1 MDLVGHVV
9 GAYHIISLLGRGG
22 TAEVYKAF
30 HPALKREVALK
41 VLLQEVS
48 HDADWV
54 RRFRQEAELLGRLD
68 HPHILPIYDAG
79 EHEGRPFLVMKYM
92 VDTTTLRSQL
102 HGHPWP
108 LNRVVKVV
116 SQVADALDAA
126 HKAGVVHRDIKP
138 SNILVTPDLR
148 CSVFDFGIA
157 KPFRRGD
164 TTTGG
169 DLIVGTPEFM
179 SPEQCKGE
187 RLDHRSD
194 VYSLG
199 VVTYQMLA
207 GHVPFT
213 AETAVGILMKHL
225 TEPLP
230 IPPKGVALPPA
241 VNGVL
246 RKSMAREASERFST
260 AGELAEALSRS
271 ADQPATVTLHASG
284 IRRVIPT
291 LKLPPWVRRMR
302 SKEMRLSLAALTL
315 AGMLGFIY
323 ALWPS
328 SAEITPRV
336 EPDGAVLL
344 APEADAV
351 EADGSQEIRSDAP
364 VAADLAPRPSAG
376 REALPAADRRTATLE
391 IDSAETAWVFLDGKP
406 VGTAPGTFPA
416 LPPGEHL
423 VVLDAGGGRRE
434 EKKLVV
440 TAGSTHRIRFDFT
453 RAEGEAPAPRPRT
466 ASASN
471 APERPG
477 EKADLPEIRRWTGFL
492 TDEDCGATGGAQ
504 GILHLRCAER
514 CIREGQSPM
523 LYTRGRLYRL
533 DGFER
538 IALYRE
544 EPLRFRGWLEGNTI
558 HVVAAGT
565 ESLES
570 DVKD

>member
-1 MDLVGHVV
+1 LDLVGHVV
-9 GAYHIISLLGRGG
+9 GAYRILSLLGRGG

-48 HDADWV
+48 HDVDWV

-116 SQVADALDAA
+116 AQVADALDAA

-179 SPEQCKGE
+179 SPEQCKGD
-187 RLDHRSD
+187 RIDHRSD

-246 RKSMAREASERFST
+246 RKAMAREARERFST
-260 AGELAEALSRS
+260 AGELAESLSRS
-271 ADQPATVTLHASG
+271 ADQRATVTLHASG
-284 IRRVIPT
+284 FRRAIIPT

-302 SKEMRLSLAALTL
+302 SKKMRLSLAALTL

-323 ALWPS
+323 AFWPS
-328 SAEITPRV
+328 SAEFSP
-336 EPDGAVLL
+336 PDQTTVV
-344 APEADAV
+344 APETEAG
-351 EADGSQEIRSDAP
+351 EADGIQKSNVPA
-364 VAADLAPRPSAG
+364 AADLAPPAAASRKQ
-376 REALPAADRRTATLE
+376 ALPAPDRSLATLE
-391 IDSAETAWVFLDGKP
+391 VDSAKKARVFLDGKP
-406 VGTAPGTFPA
+406 LGMAPGIFTA
-416 LPPGEHL
+416 LAPGEHL
-423 VVLDAGGGRRE
+423 VVLDAGEGRRE
-434 EKKLVV
+434 EKTLVI

-453 RAEGEAPAPRPRT
+453 EAGGEPTPASRSIA
-466 ASASN
+466 ASASRV
-471 APERPG
+471 PDLTG
-477 EKADLPEIRRWTGFL
+477 EKIELPEIRRWTGFL

-504 GILHLRCAER
+504 GGLHLRCAER
-514 CIREGQSPM
+514 CIRDGKKPM
-523 LYTRGRLYRL
+523 LYARGKLYRL
-533 DGFER
+533 EGFEQ
-538 IALYRE
+538 IALFRDQ
-544 EPLRFRGWLEGNTI
+544 PLRFRGWLDGDTL
-558 HVVAAGT
+558 HVVAPGT
-565 ESLES
+565 DSLQS
-570 DVKD
+570 DPKD